1 MVGGPNS
8 SPEAPGSMESHGG
21 SSLLSQE
28 PPSSHP
34 CSPEHP
40 RHIHRLVQDENAKTI
55 LLNVPLDT
63 PLSGSDGSNRAPSTF
78 KKPYPPSGCPISSSE
93 MLETK
98 RAPKKT
104 PRDRVGANLRKAS
117 SSSSCGLTKT
127 RRIRSASV
135 GRDKKC
141 DMQARYWAF
150 LFENLR
156 RAVDDLYHTCEADDS
171 IPAAKEVILVFENYV
186 RDFRNLC
193 DWLKLEKEYE
203 STPPPQRPT
212 SLAWEV
218 RKTSPAG
225 KLTPASF
232 FPSHRLWVGASNTVA
247 KRALSFEDRKETTIS
262 RVEEAKEDVT
272 PEEITKESVS
282 NEKKPQN
289 DSDNPPIAPVETS
302 IDPEEE
308 KENIEG
314 DTLNHNS
321 VASKSGE
328 GKPNRR
334 PSSASVSST
343 KSTPALK
350 SARATN
356 VVKSRPTSAPRAASS
371 GPRSVS
377 TPLTTSTSLKSTST
391 ASPKLTRRYSS
402 TVKDG
407 KGVPVKQKSQEVTG
421 NKPQR
426 ISLVARQSLVTST
439 GNVSAHTTTKAAQSK
454 SNTLIRSKTTLTQP
468 SRTSGRPLKMMQNP
482 PSSLPPSKATSIAST
497 PSTPGHPYGSTS
509 SISSTSSCRSW
520 ADTVK
525 GLKTPKSVE
534 SIACRPAKK
543 PEDDPEEG
551 WETVRSRGRTR
562 FSPSNHVDGDKSKK
576 RPLMKRDSLDSSIKV
591 KHSAKTRYQV
601 PSSALSLPTLA
612 LMEEESMNE
621 SSPSVSGAKPSI
633 VKATCS
639 KSRLDKVSEGGKNS
653 SSESLTGKSKKK
665 VSSSNTP
672 VFNQPRPRPL
682 TLKTDK
688 VKVETKTKET
698 SDKLVQTAS
707 KAIINEIH
715 PKTEPNSMTSSIGS
729 KHDLESEENDD
740 LGALTPHKFEKLL
753 DGLSWSEQMELE
765 EKWNESRYPG
775 RAIQLHEKLSSPAR
789 KKEPQVAFRE
799 HQEKQKQARLRR
811 ERYQDEKAQRLG
823 AKNAKIENVIAQ
835 KEQMINE
842 KKGALED
849 KMKKAEEKRLQ
860 YIESIRRK
868 AHEEEAKLKEI
879 AFINELQAQNTRI
892 DMLTHNQTI
901 DEKHEERLA
910 ELAEERARKAEERE
924 AKEARAEQRRKD
936 LEEKRQANLNAL
948 RERIKSREERI
959 MEEQEQTR
967 KDREEAAREKA
978 RDREEKLSTVR
989 ANEEGQKVELQEKIQ
1004 IKHEEAA
1011 KRHKEK
1017 LDRVRQKALELS
1029 VQKCS
1034 SDDNV
1039 PTLKAYECMKKC
1051 QLCQALILNEVD
1063 LQSHLRG
1070 RKHLENAFKEN
1081 GGMKLSGDDL
1091 QTFNLKFITDAEANE
1106 QDPKVRES
1114 RERLK
1119 AMKKRS
1125 KKIKSRM
1132 SIRTAEF
1139 ERTVIYPTKMDS
1151 QFRGKIGKSLK
1162 ELEKLLSTQVRG
1174 PLPNVA
1180 ITTIERALGEIS
1192 RALAKGSPADKTCF
1206 FGLKGFST
1214 LARIYHLLDE
1224 QKLTCIIPL
1233 KSVVNCSRCW
1243 ALACQGH
1250 RVNVDFVLKNNHLT
1264 TLSDILF
1271 DRLEILVPSSNED
1284 LIIECPPSSEL
1295 QVDPVARAIMDLLAQ
1310 ILEDLSKFLR
1320 EDGKTIEQGLPHD
1333 LIVRSLDLVSYVV
1346 SVGIIDKLA
1355 AYLNQVQS
1363 TIDSKPEV
1371 GEFLL
1376 SVLQFMAA
1384 LAGVSDALV
1393 KTPNDPKTR
1402 PSDPTHLLQAFQVT
1416 DLAGTV
1422 SMLYGI
1428 LLPQGGPNRDEN
1440 SNPPKLPAHAIAV
1453 ATSTSQLLF
1462 RMIRQHLPMVQDVL
1476 GQEGISL
1483 EFRHIAS
1490 YLLWYCQGHNEQ
1502 KLMHLI
1508 ILLVG
1513 YFSALHPDNQG
1524 ILQSGHQPSV
1534 LQQLCNLPITY
1545 FSQPDLKKILFP
1557 TLIAACHNHEENLNV
1572 LKQEMSYQMLEDFM
1586 SDLGKDN
1593 LLIQLIL
1600 S

>member
-1 MVGGPNS
+1 MAQVAPV
-8 SPEAPGSMESHGG
+8 EAK
-21 SSLLSQE
+21 
-28 PPSSHP
+28 PPSSPDH
-34 CSPEHP
+34 S
-40 RHIHRLVQDENAKTI
+40 RHVHRLVQDENAKTI
-55 LLNVPLDT
+55 LLNVPLEV
-63 PLSGSDGSNRAPSTF
+63 SVASDPSTSLRPF
-78 KKPYPPSGCPISSSE
+78 KKPLVPPMATSPRSAAE
-93 MLETK
+93 TLEHG
-98 RAPKKT
+98 RQRKT
-104 PRDRVGANLRKAS
+104 PRDRAPNLRKSVTTSAAS
-117 SSSSCGLTKT
+117 AASAASATMTKPQ
-127 RRIRSASV
+127 RIRSASV
-135 GRDKKC
+135 GRDKKF
-141 DMQARYWAF
+141 DLQARYWAF

-171 IPAAKEVILVFENYV
+171 IPAAKEVILVLENYV

-203 STPPPQRPT
+203 NTPPPQRPT

-225 KLTPASF
+225 KLAPASF
-232 FPSHRLWVGASNTVA
+232 FPSHRLLMGANPVA
-247 KRALSFEDRKETTIS
+247 KRALSFDDRKDTTIS

-272 PEEITKESVS
+272 PEEISIEPAPLAEEGPAEPKWDDE
-282 NEKKPQN
+282 PQVT
-289 DSDNPPIAPVETS
+289 PVDMS

-314 DTLNHNS
+314 DTVNGPVKS
-321 VASKSGE
+321 MDESKPG
-328 GKPNRR
+328 RR
-334 PSSASVSST
+334 PSSVNLVAGKAS
-343 KSTPALK
+343 PALK
-350 SARATN
+350 SSRSTN
-356 VVKSRPTSAPRAASS
+356 TVKSRPASAPRAASS
-371 GPRSVS
+371 GPRSGS
-377 TPLTTSTSLKSTST
+377 TSTGVTVKSTST
-391 ASPKLTRRYSS
+391 ASPKLMRRYSS

-407 KGVPVKQKSQEVTG
+407 KVLPMKPKSQEAQS

-426 ISLVARQSLVTST
+426 ISLVARQSLVTSSANNS
-439 GNVSAHTTTKAAQSK
+439 GNSVAKNVHAKT
-454 SNTLIRSKTTLTQP
+454 NTLIRSKTTLTQP
-468 SRTSGRPLKMMQNP
+468 SRSSGRPLKMMQNP
-482 PSSLPPSKATSIAST
+482 PASLPPSKATSIAST

-525 GLKTPKSVE
+525 GLKTPRSVE
-534 SIACRPAKK
+534 SIASKPTKK
-543 PEDDPEEG
+543 PDDDPEEG

-562 FSPSNHVDGDKSKK
+562 FSPSNHRDGDKSK
-576 RPLMKRDSLDSSIKV
+576 RPLMKRDSLDSNIKV
-591 KHSAKTRYQV
+591 KHSAKSRYQV

-612 LMEEESMNE
+612 LMEEESVSE
-621 SSPSVSGAKPSI
+621 SSNSANSAKPSS
-633 VKATCS
+633 VKTSSS
-639 KSRLDKVSEGGKNS
+639 KSSLDKVSEGGKNS

-665 VSSSNTP
+665 ASSCTP
-672 VFNQPRPRPL
+672 VFNKPRPRPL

-688 VKVETKTKET
+688 AKVEARMKET
-698 SDKLVQTAS
+698 SDKLVQTAG
-707 KAIINEIH
+707 KAINENH
-715 PKTEPNSMTSSIGS
+715 PRNDSSSMTSSTGS

-860 YIESIRRK
+860 YIEGIRRK

-1051 QLCQALILNEVD
+1051 QLCQVLILNEVD

-1070 RKHLENAFKEN
+1070 RKHLDNAFKES

-1091 QTFNLKFITDAEANE
+1091 QTFNLKFITDAEADE

-1139 ERTVIYPTKMDS
+1139 ERTVIYPTKLDS

-1162 ELEKLLSTQVRG
+1162 ELEKLLSSQVRG

-1192 RALAKGSPADKTCF
+1192 RALTKGFSADKTCF
-1206 FGLKGFST
+1206 FGLKGFGT

-1271 DRLEILVPSSNED
+1271 DRLEILVPSSNDD
-1284 LIIECPPSSEL
+1284 LIECPPSSEL

-1310 ILEDLSKFLR
+1310 VLEDLSKFLR

-1333 LIVRSLDLVSYVV
+1333 LIVRSLDLVSYIV

-1440 SNPPKLPAHAIAV
+1440 SNPPKLPSHAIAV

-1513 YFSALHPDNQG
+1513 HFAARHPDNQG

-1586 SDLGKDN
+1586 SGLGKDN